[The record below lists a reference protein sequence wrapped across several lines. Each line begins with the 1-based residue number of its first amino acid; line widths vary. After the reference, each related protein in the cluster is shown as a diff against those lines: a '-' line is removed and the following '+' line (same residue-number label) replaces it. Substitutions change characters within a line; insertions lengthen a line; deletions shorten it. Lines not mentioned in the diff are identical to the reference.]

1 MLLTSFIT
9 LGLSIFFVA
18 ISLKMT
24 NQIWQVV
31 SILVGFFWLCCSL
44 KFSFIP
50 FEGLLLVALLM
61 TRKLTRQCSR

>member
-61 TRKLTRQCSR
+61 TRKLTRQCYR